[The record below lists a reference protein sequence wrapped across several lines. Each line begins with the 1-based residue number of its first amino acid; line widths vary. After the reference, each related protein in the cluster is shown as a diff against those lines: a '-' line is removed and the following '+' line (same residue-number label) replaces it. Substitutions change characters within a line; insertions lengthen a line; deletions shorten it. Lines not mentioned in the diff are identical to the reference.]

1 MPQPSLARYTRV
13 RNPTTT
19 YNDYVSFVDLVS
31 KDGELSC
38 YQEAMKGSESVKHKK
53 SMREE
58 MDVLGRNTTWD
69 LVELPYYMKV
79 FDCK

>member
-1 MPQPSLARYTRV
+1 M
-13 RNPTTT
+13 NPTTT

-38 YQEAMKGSESVKHKK
+38 YQEAIKGSESVKRKK
-53 SMREE
+53 DMREE

-69 LVELPYYMKV
+69 LVELPYYMNI
-79 FDCK
+79 FDCKQV

>member
-1 MPQPSLARYTRV
+1 MDMPQPSLGRSTWV
-13 RNPTTT
+13 RNPPTT
-19 YNDYVSFVDLVS
+19 YNHYVSFVTLVS
-31 KDGELSC
+31 NYGELSC
-38 YQEAMKGSESVKHKK
+38 YEETMKGSKSVKHKK

-79 FDCK
+79 FD